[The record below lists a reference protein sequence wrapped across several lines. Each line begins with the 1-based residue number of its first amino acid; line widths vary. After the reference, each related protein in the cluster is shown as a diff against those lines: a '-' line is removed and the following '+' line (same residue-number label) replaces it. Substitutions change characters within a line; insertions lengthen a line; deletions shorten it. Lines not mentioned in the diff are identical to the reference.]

1 MTGTRSLA
9 AALADSAAAA
19 LVRRV
24 ADAQRVAEAL
34 SGADLPL
41 PPNFDPREG
50 GTCDVRDQTL
60 VLYVGSPASAAKL
73 RQSLPQLLGWLN
85 RQGFELTEIKVRL
98 QPERM
103 SYRPAPWDAQ
113 SPEATANASPPVSQ
127 SRANAEGALALA
139 EKLAL
144 TFPNTSVGAAASRLA
159 STLRSRLAK
168 TG

>member
-1 MTGTRSLA
+1 MTGTHSLA

-24 ADAQRVAEAL
+24 ADAQRIAEAL
-34 SGADLPL
+34 VGAELSL
-41 PPNFDPREG
+41 PPNFDPLQS
-50 GTCDVRDQTL
+50 GTCDVRDKTL

-85 RQGFELTEIKVRL
+85 RQGFDLTEIKVRL

-103 SYRPAPWDAQ
+103 SYRNSPWETQDDGVA
-113 SPEATANASPPVSQ
+113 ATAVQAAAGPHPG
-127 SRANAEGALALA
+127 AEGALALA

-144 TFPNTSVGAAASRLA
+144 TFPDSSVGAAATRLA
-159 STLRSRLAK
+159 ASLRMRLAK
-168 TG
+168 RG